1 MEQLISKK
9 QGLCYAALTLDL
21 LSKMKIKIAP
31 EIFAEQMELPYDLY
45 EQEEVEREY
54 ELMKENNKIFNKD
67 ISGRANTYI
76 INIFET
82 STQQKQAVER
92 FCKNSSLELG
102 KIYTAPIGENADKY
116 YELIKDIRNK
126 AMDVLIITIFSIYAM
141 SHEEWAII
149 VKLCRRNDINIVEI

>member
-9 QGLCYAALTLDL
+9 QGMCYAALTLDL
-21 LSKMKIKIAP
+21 LYKMKIKITP
-31 EIFAEQMELPYDLY
+31 EIFAEQMKLTYDLY
-45 EQEEVEREY
+45 EQDEVEREY
-54 ELMKENNKIFNKD
+54 ELMKENNRIFNKD

-102 KIYTAPIGENADKY
+102 TVYTAPIGEHAKMQ
-116 YELIKDIRNK
+116 KC
-126 AMDVLIITIFSIYAM
+126 II
-141 SHEEWAII
+141 
-149 VKLCRRNDINIVEI
+149 N

>member
-9 QGLCYAALTLDL
+9 QGMCYAALTLDL
-21 LSKMKIKIAP
+21 LYKMKIKITP
-31 EIFAEQMELPYDLY
+31 EIFAEQMKLTYDLY
-45 EQEEVEREY
+45 EQDEVEREY
-54 ELMKENNKIFNKD
+54 ELMKENNRIFNKD

-102 KIYTAPIGENADKY
+102 TVYTAPIGENAEMY
-116 YELIKDIRNK
+116 YKLIRDIRNK

-141 SHEEWAII
+141 SHEEWAIV
-149 VKLCRRNDINIVEI
+149 VKLCRRNGINIVEI

>member
-1 MEQLISKK
+1 
-9 QGLCYAALTLDL
+9 
-21 LSKMKIKIAP
+21 
-31 EIFAEQMELPYDLY
+31 
-45 EQEEVEREY
+45 
-54 ELMKENNKIFNKD
+54 MKENNKIFNKD

>member
-9 QGLCYAALTLDL
+9 QGMCYAALTLDL
-21 LSKMKIKIAP
+21 LYKMKIKITP
-31 EIFAEQMELPYDLY
+31 EIFAEQMKLTYDLY
-45 EQEEVEREY
+45 EQDEVEREY

-76 INIFET
+76 
-82 STQQKQAVER
+82 
-92 FCKNSSLELG
+92 
-102 KIYTAPIGENADKY
+102 APIGENADKY